1 MLLLNGQRGIEVARR
16 LVGAG
21 HGLALAVIPSARAQK
36 PSLVHC
42 LSPLQVETIAVADAN
57 ARECIER
64 IRSCRPNLMV
74 VAGYSQI
81 LRREVRE
88 TARHGAINLHAGKLP
103 RYRGGSPLNWQIIN
117 GEKEAG
123 LSIIQLDDG
132 IDTGDILAQA
142 TIDIGPDDT
151 IGDLHERAV
160 TVFPRLVLQVIAALE
175 SGNLNPVRQCASQSA
190 YWHQRNDED
199 GRVDWGHRTATEVH
213 NLVRGLTRPYPGA
226 FTYWGERR
234 VRIFKTRVPDFVLRG
249 VPGRVCYVQ
258 RRGPYVVCRDRALL
272 VDDYQVSDAAPDRL
286 IHGSHLC

>member
-1 MLLLNGQRGIEVARR
+1 MLLLNGRRGIEVARA

-21 HGLALAVIPSARAQK
+21 HCLALAVIPSARAQD
-36 PSLVHC
+36 PMLVHG
-42 LSPLQVETIAVADAN
+42 LRHLPVENIAIADAN
-57 ARECIER
+57 ARECIEK
-64 IRSCRPNLMV
+64 IRSYRPNLMV

-81 LRREVRE
+81 LCRDVRE
-88 TARHGAINLHAGKLP
+88 IARHGAINLHAGKLP

-132 IDTGDILAQA
+132 IDTGDVLAHA
-142 TIDIGPDDT
+142 TVEIGPDDT
-151 IGDLHERAV
+151 IGDLHERVVA
-160 TVFPRLVLQVIAALE
+160 VFPRLVLEVIAALE

-199 GRVDWGHRTATEVH
+199 GRVNWGHRTATEVH
-213 NLVRGLTRPYPGA
+213 DLVRGLTRPYPGA
-226 FTYWGERR
+226 FTYWRERR

-258 RRGPYVVCRDRALL
+258 RWGPYVVCRDRALL
-272 VDDYQVSDAAPDRL
+272 VDDYQISNAAPERL
-286 IHGSHLC
+286 VHGSHLR